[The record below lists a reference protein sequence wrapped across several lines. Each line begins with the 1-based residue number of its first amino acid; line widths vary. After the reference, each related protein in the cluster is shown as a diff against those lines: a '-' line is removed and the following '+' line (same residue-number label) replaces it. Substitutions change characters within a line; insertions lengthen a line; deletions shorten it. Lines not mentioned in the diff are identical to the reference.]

1 MSFSVDNLYVLKYI
15 GSKRRMVDVLAPFI
29 PKTCTTYVE
38 AYCGS
43 AALALK
49 TMDYGKNKC
58 FSHIKRRILNDWNP
72 HMANFWLV
80 ASTPELA
87 PLLLK
92 QLKET
97 TYSFALFEE
106 AKARREEYG
115 ANRDDLV
122 EWAVDTYVLN
132 WQSFNALGDN
142 WRYVDSAPY
151 DKHISDK
158 TIGLPMILNV
168 LCQQNIEVYNQ
179 DALDLLIDTNVLEDE
194 KAFIFLDPP
203 YLEGLRSKGKLYQTD
218 MPNVRDHIE
227 LLNLIKTAKAKIVLS
242 GYWSGRDDG
251 TDLYDYYLLPHGWHR
266 HLLGEYS
273 KSCETGTDEKS
284 DGAEWI
290 WCNYDLSKEASG
302 LLSGLASYNSEQ
314 KSPCL
319 RAWLALQSTSPEG
332 GERA

>member
-1 MSFSVDNLYVLKYI
+1 MSGTLRENSVMYALKYI
-15 GSKRRMVDVLAPFI
+15 GSKRRMVNILASLVPL
-29 PKTCTTYVE
+29 TCTTYVE

-43 AALALK
+43 AALALNTRAFERK
-49 TMDYGKNKC
+49 M
-58 FSHIKRRILNDWNP
+58 LNDLNS
-72 HMANFWLV
+72 HMANFWRV
-80 ASTPELA
+80 ASSPELA

-92 QLKET
+92 RLKDT
-97 TYSFALFEE
+97 PYSFAQFKESKE
-106 AKARREEYG
+106 RREDYG
-115 ANRDDLV
+115 ANRKDLV
-122 EWAVDTYVLN
+122 DWAVDTYVLN

-142 WRYVDSAPY
+142 WRQIDDTPY
-151 DKHISDK
+151 INHIIDETS
-158 TIGLPMILNV
+158 GLPVIFKE
-168 LCQQNIEVYNQ
+168 LCQQNIEVHNEN
-179 DALDLLIDTNVLEDE
+179 ALDLLADTGVLKDE

-203 YLEGLRSKGKLYQTD
+203 YLEGLRSDGKLYQTD
-218 MPNVRDHIE
+218 MEDVRDHIE

-251 TDLYDYYLLPHGWHR
+251 TDLYDFYLLPHGWHR

-290 WCNYDLSKEASG
+290 WCNYDLSKEASNS
-302 LLSGLASYNSEQ
+302 LSGLASYNAEQ